1 MTNNSLRDWGL
12 ANILAKSHSTNIVSL
27 HFKIKNGLLL
37 RGLDVQMHKNP
48 AIGTMDVM
56 HV

>member
-1 MTNNSLRDWGL
+1 MTNNSLKDWGL

-27 HFKIKNGLLL
+27 HFKIKNGLL